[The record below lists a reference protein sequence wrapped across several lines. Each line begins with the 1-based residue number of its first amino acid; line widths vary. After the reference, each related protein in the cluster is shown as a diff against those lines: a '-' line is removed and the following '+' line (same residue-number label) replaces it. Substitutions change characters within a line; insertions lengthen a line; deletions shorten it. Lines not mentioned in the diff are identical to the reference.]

1 METFT
6 RKLTDIVSSRRF
18 WYVVLGFFIFEA
30 LWLVFSAVYPMAFD
44 EDFHLGVIRIYAG
57 QWSPFLTVH
66 PEAADQFGAVARDP
80 SYLYHYLMSFP
91 YRLLAYVT
99 GTEAMQVVILRLMN
113 VAMFAAGLVL
123 FRKVMLR
130 AGASAA
136 LTHGSLALF
145 VLIPIVPQL
154 AAHINYDNLLMIL
167 VPLMCLAVFS
177 LTDSFKKQQVNTQA
191 LLGFVAICLFMSVVK
206 YAALPFL
213 IAAVLF
219 LTVMFA
225 REFKGHFNMAG
236 MAVRSGFG
244 AMRRPLQISLLGLC
258 ILGSLLFVQRYG
270 VNMAQYKTPVPDC
283 SQVLSVQQCSAYGP
297 WGRDYY
303 FEQVKPSEFNPNPAA
318 YMFEWIKGMWY
329 RLFFAVNGPMGVYA
343 NYRPLP
349 LPYYAAIV
357 VAAAGLVAAVI
368 WRRKVFQGN
377 MYLIFCVL
385 LIVVYG
391 VILWLDQY
399 GMYKDTAQPVAIN
412 GRYLLPVL
420 PLLAVIIGRG
430 FHAAFQSLGVL
441 RFKALFCAV
450 VLLLF
455 LHGGGVFTFILRS
468 DNTWYWPSQ
477 PVRML
482 NKQARSL
489 LAPVIIEG
497 PK

>member
-6 RKLTDIVSSRRF
+6 RKLTDFLSSRRF
-18 WYVVLGFFIFEA
+18 WYVVFGFFIFEA

-44 EDFHLGVIRIYAG
+44 EDFHLGVIRMYAE
-57 QWSPFLTVH
+57 QWSPFLTAH
-66 PEAADQFGAVARDP
+66 PQTADQFGAVVRDP

-91 YRLLAYVT
+91 YRILVYFT

-113 VAMFAAGLVL
+113 VAMFAAGLAL

-136 LTHGSLALF
+136 LTHGALALF

-167 VPLMCLAVFS
+167 LPLMCLAVFS
-177 LTDSFKKQQVNTQA
+177 LTDSFRKRQINTQA

-206 YAALPFL
+206 YAVLPFL
-213 IAAVLF
+213 AAALLFLAAV
-219 LTVMFA
+219 FA
-225 REFKGHFNMAG
+225 WRFKGHFNKAG
-236 MAVRSGFG
+236 PGSRAGFI
-244 AMRRPLQISLLGLC
+244 AMRRPLQIGLLGLC
-258 ILGSLLFVQRYG
+258 LLGGVLFMQRYG
-270 VNMAQYKTPVPDC
+270 VNMVQYKTPVPDC
-283 SQVLSVQQCSAYGP
+283 GQVLSAEQCSAYGP

-303 FEQVKPSEFNPNPAA
+303 FEQVKSIDFSPDPNT
-318 YMFEWIKGMWY
+318 YMAEWVKGMWY
-329 RLFFAVNGPMGVYA
+329 RLFFAVNGPTSAYT

-349 LPYYAAIV
+349 VPYYTAIV
-357 VAAAGLVAAVI
+357 LAGAGLLTVLI
-368 WRRKVFQGN
+368 WWRKVFRGN
-377 MYLIFCVL
+377 TYLLFFAL
-385 LIVVYG
+385 LIAVYC

-412 GRYLLPVL
+412 GRYLLPIL

-430 FHAAFQSLGVL
+430 LAAAASALRATRLKAVL
-441 RFKALFCAV
+441 CVAI
-450 VLLLF
+450 LLLF
-455 LHGGGVFTFILRS
+455 LHGGGFFTFILRS

-477 PVRML
+477 PVRAL
-482 NKQARSL
+482 NNQARDV